1 MMFTIEADYL
11 QKCPFCGA
19 DAKIKV
25 VEHPIKTDCILARV
39 ECSKCHART
48 VEAMTGKIFS
58 ENQEYVTLTE
68 AVGKAVNSWNARKL
82 NEVTA

>member
-19 DAKIKV
+19 DAKIKI
-25 VEHPIKTDCILARV
+25 VEHPIKTDCILAKV
-39 ECSKCHART
+39 ECSKCHVRT
-48 VEAMTGKIFS
+48 MEVMTGSSFS
-58 ENQEYVTLTE
+58 PKEDYITLTD

>member
-25 VEHPIKTDCILARV
+25 VEHPIKTDCILAKV

-48 VEAMTGKIFS
+48 TEVMTGKKYP
-58 ENQEYVTLTE
+58 ENDAYVTLTD
-68 AVGKAVNSWNARKL
+68 AIGKAVNSWNTRNL
-82 NEVTA
+82 REVMA